1 MRPPAVRPP
10 EGIFRKLV
18 REKENRASF
27 FVSGLV
33 LLQLI
38 VAAPLTANTT
48 SDYAAQRNQL
58 LAAEKTFFQSNAKR
72 YKQLKSQ
79 LVDYPLY
86 PYLKYRELKKQLSIQ
101 TRPQVEAFL
110 ALHEK
115 APIA

>member
-38 VAAPLTANTT
+38 VAGPLTANTT

-58 LAAEKTFFQSNAKR
+58 LAAEKAFFQSNAKR
-72 YKQLKSQ
+72 YKQLKFQ

-86 PYLKYRELKKQLSIQ
+86 PYLKKQLSIQ
-101 TRPQVEAFL
+101 TRLQVEAFL